1 MTKIYYGDPHK
12 SGVNEIPLS
21 KAVRAGDFVYVSGQT
36 ANDGKGGIVNDNIE
50 KQTEIIMSNIS
61 KILTETNC
69 DIEDIVK
76 TTIWISDARDFHRFN
91 NIYAKFFPKNKPARS
106 TTVCDLVVD
115 AKIEIEVIAYKPLK
129 LEK

>member
-12 SGVNEIPLS
+12 SGANEIPLS

-36 ANDGKGGIVNDNIE
+36 ANDDKGGIINANIE
-50 KQTEIIMSNIS
+50 EQTEIIMKNIS

-69 DIEDIVK
+69 NMEDIIK
-76 TTIWISDARDFHRFN
+76 ATIWIADARDFHRFN
-91 NIYAKFFPKNKPARS
+91 NVYSKFFPKNKPARS

-115 AKIEIEVIAYKPLK
+115 AKIEIEVIAYKPL
-129 LEK
+129 

>member
-12 SGVNEIPLS
+12 SGSNEIPLS

-36 ANDGKGGIVNDNIE
+36 ANDGKGGIVNANIE
-50 KQTEIIMSNIS
+50 EQTEIIMNNIS
-61 KILTETNC
+61 KILTDTNC
-69 DIEDIVK
+69 NIEDIIK

-91 NIYAKFFPKNKPARS
+91 NVYAKFFPKNKPARS

-115 AKIEIEVIAYKPLK
+115 AKIEIEAIAYKPLES
-129 LEK
+129 EK

>member
-12 SGVNEIPLS
+12 SGVKEIPLS
-21 KAVRAGDFVYVSGQT
+21 KAVRAGDFEYVSGQT
-36 ANDGKGGIVNDNIE
+36 ANDDKGGIVNANIE

-61 KILTETNC
+61 KILIETNC

>member
-12 SGVNEIPLS
+12 SGANEIPLS

-36 ANDGKGGIVNDNIE
+36 ANDGKGGIVNANIE
-50 KQTEIIMSNIS
+50 EQTEIIMKNIG

-69 DIEDIVK
+69 KIEDIIK
-76 TTIWISDARDFHRFN
+76 TTVWISDARDFHRFN
-91 NIYAKFFPKNKPARS
+91 NVYSKFFPQNKPARS

-115 AKIEIEVIAYKPLK
+115 AKIEIEVIAYKPL
-129 LEK
+129 

>member
-36 ANDGKGGIVNDNIE
+36 ANDDKGGIVNANIE

-91 NIYAKFFPKNKPARS
+91 NIYAKFFPKNRPARS